1 MNEEN
6 FEKIYNQT
14 YQNTLN
20 YIIIHCNDIHSV
32 NDIIQET
39 YIELY
44 KILSKRELKVD
55 NIQNYII
62 GIAKKKIYHHYSI
75 IQKIRSITLFNK
87 KDNMNYEIDI
97 PSLENIE
104 NDIFNKL
111 EAEEI
116 WNYLKKKRVE
126 VVKVFYLYFYL
137 DFKISEIA
145 HILNMS
151 DSKVKNILYRNIKEM
166 KERINKDV

>member
-1 MNEEN
+1 
-6 FEKIYNQT
+6 
-14 YQNTLN
+14 
-20 YIIIHCNDIHSV
+20 
-32 NDIIQET
+32 
-39 YIELY
+39 
-44 KILSKRELKVD
+44 
-55 NIQNYII
+55 
-62 GIAKKKIYHHYSI
+62 
-75 IQKIRSITLFNK
+75 
-87 KDNMNYEIDI
+87 MNYEIDI

-116 WNYLKKKRVE
+116 WKYLKKKRVE

>member
-1 MNEEN
+1 
-6 FEKIYNQT
+6 
-14 YQNTLN
+14 
-20 YIIIHCNDIHSV
+20 
-32 NDIIQET
+32 
-39 YIELY
+39 
-44 KILSKRELKVD
+44 
-55 NIQNYII
+55 
-62 GIAKKKIYHHYSI
+62 
-75 IQKIRSITLFNK
+75 
-87 KDNMNYEIDI
+87 MNYEIDI